1 MSIRA
6 NGRNQAFC
14 SVKSNGVTMSDSKGK
29 MDACYADLDNSR
41 NRYWGSSLA
50 VVGTRQAF
58 ILALIRWVSG
68 RISLVTNKINT
79 LLILS
84 LTDQLLKC
92 TLAH

>member
-1 MSIRA
+1 
-6 NGRNQAFC
+6 
-14 SVKSNGVTMSDSKGK
+14 MSDSKGK

-41 NRYWGSSLA
+41 NRYWESSLA